1 MILRPPRSTRTDTL
15 FPYTTLF
22 RSQTARSILRKL
34 QGRGGLCSD
43 PLAATGKAQP
53 LARCRLHTNPFD
65 RNRKDFGNA
74 HADRVP
80 MRANF
85 RRFGNDGQVD
95 MVDPPAARRDA
106 FAGEGEE
113 AVRRRAAPLRIARRE
128 LVADVAVGEGAERS
142 EEHTSELQ
150 SL

>member
-1 MILRPPRSTRTDTL
+1 
-15 FPYTTLF
+15 
-22 RSQTARSILRKL
+22 
-34 QGRGGLCSD
+34 
-43 PLAATGKAQP
+43 
-53 LARCRLHTNPFD
+53 
-65 RNRKDFGNA
+65 
-74 HADRVP
+74 

-128 LVADVAVGEGAERS
+128 MVADVAVGKAAKDRVGQRVKRDIGIAMARS
-142 EEHTSELQ
+142 EERRVGKECVSTCSSRWSPYHLKKKSFISNTTRGRTLTLQQMLKKTQQKTHTTATTH
-150 SL
+150 

>member
-1 MILRPPRSTRTDTL
+1 
-15 FPYTTLF
+15 
-22 RSQTARSILRKL
+22 
-34 QGRGGLCSD
+34 
-43 PLAATGKAQP
+43 
-53 LARCRLHTNPFD
+53 
-65 RNRKDFGNA
+65 
-74 HADRVP
+74 

-128 LVADVAVGEGAERS
+128 MVADVAVGKGAEDRVGQRLKRDIGIAMALKSMTRS
-142 EEHTSELQ
+142 EERRVGKECFSTFRFRWSPVY
-150 SL
+150 

>member
-1 MILRPPRSTRTDTL
+1 
-15 FPYTTLF
+15 
-22 RSQTARSILRKL
+22 
-34 QGRGGLCSD
+34 
-43 PLAATGKAQP
+43 
-53 LARCRLHTNPFD
+53 
-65 RNRKDFGNA
+65 
-74 HADRVP
+74 

-128 LVADVAVGEGAERS
+128 MVADVAVGKGAEDRVGQRMKRDIGIAMALKSMTMRDFHAADPQRLGRHEAVNVIAHPDRGRS

-150 SL
+150 SLMRISYAVFCLKKKKNTKNTRN